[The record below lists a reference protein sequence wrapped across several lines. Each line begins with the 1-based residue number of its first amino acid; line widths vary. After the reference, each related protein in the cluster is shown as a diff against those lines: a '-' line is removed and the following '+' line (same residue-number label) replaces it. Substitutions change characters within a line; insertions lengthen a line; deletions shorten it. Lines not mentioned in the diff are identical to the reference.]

1 LVEVRRRP
9 PDASTADL
17 RLPCTG
23 RVSPGVRLTWPG
35 RHLPWD
41 ANTGRRRA
49 RSWSSSTGR
58 RRVETRHRRAMERRV
73 RQVSGQ
79 ATADSLPRLTPH
91 VRARR
96 ESHPRSRTAARATS
110 GDVSCPS
117 TATRGARVWQASYV
131 RSRTDLNSAAISR
144 QHVIVR
150 SCSIGA
156 GVQQHWSAAQRG
168 PISESAR
175 ARARNSWPAWLGNG
189 QRPRRLREPAR
200 TCFRSQTLKNV
211 FETEPMV
218 AVTPLVMSVNV
229 MFE

>member
-1 LVEVRRRP
+1 MRCGWIPRSVEARRRP

-58 RRVETRHRRAMERRV
+58 RRVETRHGRAMERRV
-73 RQVSGQ
+73 RTVSGQ
-79 ATADSLPRLTPH
+79 ATADSLAPRLTPH

-144 QHVIVR
+144 QHLIVR

-156 GVQQHWSAAQRG
+156 SVQQHWFRG
-168 PISESAR
+168 AVETDFGRRACAREKGTVGRRGWVMGNVLAGCESRRGR
-175 ARARNSWPAWLGNG
+175 ASDL
-189 QRPRRLREPAR
+189 RR
-200 TCFRSQTLKNV
+200 
-211 FETEPMV
+211 
-218 AVTPLVMSVNV
+218 
-229 MFE
+229 